1 MDSELRNRI
10 QKIDGLIAQIRSGA
24 DPRLRDAALDLM
36 QTVMEFHSAGIDR
49 MMEIA
54 SESGET
60 GWRIIDDFGRDE
72 LVANML
78 LLHGLHPVDLES
90 RVKEALQK
98 VLPYLH
104 SHGGNVDLL
113 EVAGGVVRLK
123 LIGTCNGCPSS
134 SLTLKNAI
142 EKAISE
148 AAPDVTSVEC
158 EGLSELVSIHNAT

>member
-1 MDSELRNRI
+1 MDGELRNRI
-10 QKIDGLIAQIRSGA
+10 QKIDGLIAQIRSGT
-24 DPRLRDAALDLM
+24 DPRLRAAALDLM

-104 SHGGNVDLL
+104 SHGGNVELL

-123 LIGTCNGCPSS
+123 LIGSCNGCPSS

>member
-1 MDSELRNRI
+1 MDGELRNRI
-10 QKIDGLIAQIRSGA
+10 QKIDGLIAQIRSGT

-36 QTVMEFHSAGIDR
+36 RTVMEFHSAGIDR

-98 VLPYLH
+98 ALPYLH
-104 SHGGNVDLL
+104 SHGGNVELL
-113 EVAGGVVRLK
+113 EVAGGVVRLR
-123 LIGTCNGCPSS
+123 LIGSCNGCPSS